1 MLNLAVRNTNKFIR
15 EKVEKE
21 NVRLGRLFTKKDT
34 ARLMAEF
41 CEIPHK
47 ESIYVLDAGAG
58 TGILASAIVEKICR
72 EQNSGIKQ
80 IFLTCYETDKELIPM
95 LKDNLERVRKKCRHD
110 YKIKLVNNIVE
121 DNFLVACADAYRDTL
136 FTDTMQKYDIIVT
149 NPPEEILDKDSDEA
163 SVYEDVCA
171 KDTDK
176 SAIFTALATMLLN
189 EDGQICALLP
199 TKTAYSAYLS
209 KFRRTILSRVYIE
222 RLHIFA
228 KHAKIKGAADP
239 TKKSMIFKFKKG
251 EPKEKITVSSSY
263 DDGSLENL
271 IILPEFDYN
280 FIVRGEDKNIIL
292 VKNNEEL
299 EILNYVE
306 SQPETL
312 STLGLKMKT
321 GLTLE
326 SRYPELLSDKMTDS
340 VLPLIS
346 PNCIKNGRVNFPVP
360 NKKNQFIMPRIP
372 SLMQKNKN
380 MLFIKRVPAKADG
393 RRFICGIYLASQFPK
408 FKYISTH
415 NKLNY
420 LDYEGDKEMNAAMIF
435 GVYAILS
442 SMLYE
447 RYCAILSLSTQI
459 NSKDYVNLPM
469 PSEEI
474 LCAIGSKLGFVRD
487 LSLKNCD
494 AIVNSTLKNA
504 RNEMKMKL

>member
-1 MLNLAVRNTNKFIR
+1 MLNLAVRNTNKIIR
-15 EKVEKE
+15 EKSKKD
-21 NVRLGRLFTKKDT
+21 NVRLGRMFTKKDT
-34 ARLMAEF
+34 ARLMAEL
-41 CEIPHK
+41 CEVPHK
-47 ESIYVLDAGAG
+47 ESVYVLDAGAG
-58 TGILASAIVEKICR
+58 TGILSAAIVEKLCS
-72 EQNSGIKQ
+72 EQDSGIKQ
-80 IFLTCYETDKELIPM
+80 IYLTAYETDKELIPM
-95 LKDNLERVRKKCRHD
+95 LKDNLERIRKKVRHD

-136 FTDTMQKYDIIVT
+136 FTGAMQKYDVIVT
-149 NPPEEILDKDSDEA
+149 NPPEELVSKDSNEA

-171 KDTDK
+171 KDTEK
-176 SAIFTALATMLLN
+176 SALFTALASVMLN
-189 EDGQICALLP
+189 ENGQICALLP
-199 TKTAYSAYLS
+199 TKTAYSSYLS
-209 KFRRTILSRVYIE
+209 KFRRTLLSRVYIE

-228 KHAKIKGAADP
+228 KKAKVKGAADP
-239 TKKSMIFKFKKG
+239 TKKDMIFKLRLG
-251 EPKEKITVSSSY
+251 DAKEKITVSSSY

-271 IILPEFDYN
+271 IVLPEFDYN
-280 FIVRGEDKNIIL
+280 FIVRGEDKNILL

-299 EILNYVE
+299 EILRFVE

-312 STLGLKMKT
+312 ASLGLKMKT

-326 SRYPELLSDKMTDS
+326 SRYPELLSDKLTDS

-360 NKKNQFIMPRIP
+360 NRKNQFIMPRIP

-420 LDYEGDKEMNAAMIF
+420 LDYEGDKEMNAAMIY
-435 GVYAILS
+435 GVYAVLS

-474 LCAIGSKLGFVRD
+474 LCAIGAKLGFVHD

-494 AIVNSTLKNA
+494 AIVNSALRSTKNDMM
-504 RNEMKMKL
+504 RKI